1 MPNKITISEGRTF
14 SRSRLVDCLSS
25 YHNTRSQQNRER
37 AKKETTT
44 THLRIRNRTENV
56 EEPRNTRQS
65 ACCSG
70 SYEDLGESL

>member
-1 MPNKITISEGRTF
+1 MSKGRAF
-14 SRSRLVDCLSS
+14 SGSRLVDCLPS
-25 YHNTRSQQNRER
+25 YHNTQSQQNRER